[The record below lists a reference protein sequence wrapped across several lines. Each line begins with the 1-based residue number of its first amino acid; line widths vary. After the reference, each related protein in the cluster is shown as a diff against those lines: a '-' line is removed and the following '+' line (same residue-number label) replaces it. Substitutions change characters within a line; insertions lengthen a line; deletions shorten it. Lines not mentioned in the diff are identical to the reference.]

1 MERKR
6 RLEQRSYSFDDLMP
20 GDWFSTPDLVVE
32 ESHIDRFAELSGDFF
47 AIHMSDAEAQKLGF
61 PRRVAHGILVLALTD
76 GLKKQSVSRLD
87 AVASLG
93 WTWSFNKPVF
103 VGDTIHAVV
112 TVIEKRQTKR
122 PDRGIAELRFEVTN
136 QTGETVQSGTN
147 QLMMPRA
154 KKAASN
160 S

>member
-1 MERKR
+1 MERTR

-20 GDWFSTPDLVVE
+20 GDWFATPELTIR

-47 AIHMSDAEAQKLGF
+47 EIHMSDAHAQKLGF

-76 GLKKQSVSRLD
+76 GLKNQSVARLD

-93 WTWSFNKPVF
+93 WNWSFNKPVF

-112 TVIEKRQTKR
+112 TVIDKRQTGR
-122 PDRGIAELRFEVTN
+122 PDRGIARLRFDVSN
-136 QTGETVQSGTN
+136 QKGETVQSGTN
-147 QLMMPRA
+147 ELMMLRA
-154 KKAASN
+154 GQPLEYT
-160 S
+160 